1 VSEGGSDAVRTKAE
15 IIAYLKASF
24 AYMHHAAAA
33 IDDAKRPIP
42 TPEISPWPVG
52 TATRL
57 GVAIED
63 CVHSWDHY
71 GQLVEYLRLNGIVP
85 PASRR

>member
-1 VSEGGSDAVRTKAE
+1 
-15 IIAYLKASF
+15 
-24 AYMHHAAAA
+24 MHRAAAA
-33 IDDAKRPIP
+33 IDDANSPIP
-42 TPEISPWPVG
+42 TPKISPWPEG

-63 CVHSWDHY
+63 CVHTWDHY
-71 GQLVEYLRLNGIVP
+71 GQLVEYLRMNGVVP